1 MLKTY
6 CSSCGNSIQYL
17 EVKPNFCNKCGVN
30 LSTGKANQSPKPV
43 VPEIEIIQK
52 PNISSLNWDIEINRP
67 KGSKLKDLAKG
78 EKENIYP
85 RDGDESITS
94 KEDFLKQFQKEAG
107 TLRRGTQSDDSD
119 DSIDNDEDDT

>member
-6 CSSCGNSIQYL
+6 CSSCGNSIHYL

-30 LSTGKANQSPKPV
+30 LSTGKVNQPLKPV
-43 VPEIEIIQK
+43 TPEIEIIQK
-52 PNISSLNWDIEINRP
+52 PNISSLNWDIEINKP

-78 EKENIYP
+78 EKENVYT
-85 RDGDESITS
+85 RDGDQSSLS

-107 TLRRGTQSDDSD
+107 TLRRGSQSDEND
-119 DSIDNDEDDT
+119 DNTDDEDDT

>member
-30 LSTGKANQSPKPV
+30 LSTGKVNQSPKPV
-43 VPEIEIIQK
+43 VPEIEIIQR
-52 PNISSLNWDIEINRP
+52 PNISSLNWDIEINKP

-78 EKENIYP
+78 EKGSIYTRSNDQENL
-85 RDGDESITS
+85 T
-94 KEDFLKQFQKEAG
+94 KEEFLKQFQKEAG
-107 TLRRGTQSDDSD
+107 TLRRGSQSDESD
-119 DSIDNDEDDT
+119 DDTDDEDDT